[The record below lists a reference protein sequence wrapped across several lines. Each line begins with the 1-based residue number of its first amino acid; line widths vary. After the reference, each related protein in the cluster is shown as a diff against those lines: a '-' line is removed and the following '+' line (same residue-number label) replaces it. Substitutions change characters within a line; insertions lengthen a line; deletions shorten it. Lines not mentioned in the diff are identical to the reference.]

1 MILVAGS
8 AAHGALN
15 PTFLH
20 VPPHHLRDDLPP
32 SLSISN
38 IVTCSQHSH
47 SFGCITSLPRD
58 SDVTLTNES

>member
-38 IVTCSQHSH
+38 V
-47 SFGCITSLPRD
+47 
-58 SDVTLTNES
+58 VTLTNES